1 MKSSQIIVRSKMIGF
16 LENYRHAGI
25 YHGKFLL
32 ASAEEVEAEIKRR
45 EKIKRPE
52 VFLTYF
58 R

>member
-1 MKSSQIIVRSKMIGF
+1 MIGF